1 MRSFRTVS
9 ERAANLAALLRF
21 STLVV
26 FVEPKLVES
35 KGPIGD
41 PGELDALSDCCAD
54 DAANVHLLVSAP
66 GRRHGG
72 MSKPDSRKLAIMC
85 VDTKCT
91 TSVSCAYEPTKHSG
105 KASTRRLYADDARPT
120 TK

>member
-1 MRSFRTVS
+1 MRSFRTAS
-9 ERAANLAALLRF
+9 DRAANLAALLRF

-26 FVEPKLVES
+26 VALKFVES

-41 PGELDALSDCCAD
+41 LGELDALSDCCAD
-54 DAANVHLLVSAP
+54 DAAKVHLLVSAP

-85 VDTKCT
+85 VDTK
-91 TSVSCAYEPTKHSG
+91 
-105 KASTRRLYADDARPT
+105 
-120 TK
+120 